1 MDVKGAVNSLSI
13 RQLAASKSR
22 LALPLALL
30 ATAALT
36 VATVGFPSLLVLAG
50 AWSLSAVANRW
61 FKALSGSVA
70 WAVGVIAEVT
80 LLGAESAV
88 MALVWPRNQ
97 PQFIYVALLSAP
109 LVASLGLFWWFT
121 SAKRPRSQRARHNV
135 SGEPWLALIAI
146 VLIEAMFE
154 AIKLHGHD
162 FGITWAMGGDARNNV
177 AFDRNILA
185 SGGITFRAMKS
196 YPALINAVCAL
207 LDGAGGRSNLTNAV
221 LMIRDVQSLV
231 ATFVLS
237 SIGIALFFIA
247 ATAEG
252 FRRGEDYARRLPS
265 FVIIPF
271 GACGSIS
278 IGAFVL
284 GLGLSGG
291 FLSAL
296 GCLVLTGASMVVAM
310 RLMRDYS
317 NFALAALTLS
327 LFLVVTSWTF
337 LIVVPVAGLLLAYWR
352 GVHYVRRSPLE
363 GRTAREATVAT
374 WFLALSAICLMGL
387 VGALLVNEST
397 LVAQIKTPGGI
408 VGPNPR
414 LFVWLGIVVAASVL
428 AARGK
433 EQRIVRL
440 VPLAVFGLSA
450 ATVLWIRSFHP
461 ADVNW
466 SYYATKMIWLAT
478 AAVLWTPFILLV
490 DVVKRANEVIVKAG
504 PRFVAS
510 AVLSIAGST
519 GLLWGIGHE
528 TPFPFPWTW
537 AYIGSTIPSP
547 QEIQLVTQQA
557 NIGGPF
563 VIWQYSTPY
572 EDQLGNFWSALT
584 WEYNPNGTIKEVLGK
599 QSFVN
604 WASLENGTL
613 ASLCQTVT
621 DRQMRVVT
629 RNARLV
635 PTLRKSCPGYHPVSS
650 QANER

>member
-1 MDVKGAVNSLSI
+1 M
-13 RQLAASKSR
+13 
-22 LALPLALL
+22 
-30 ATAALT
+30 T
-36 VATVGFPSLLVLAG
+36 VATIGFPSLLVMAG
-50 AWSLSAVANRW
+50 TWSLAAIANRW
-61 FKALSGSVA
+61 FRALSGPVA
-70 WAVGVIAEVT
+70 WAVGVVVEVT

-88 MALVWPRNQ
+88 MAIVWPRNQ
-97 PQFIYVALLSAP
+97 PQFIYVLILSTP
-109 LVASLGLFWWFT
+109 LVVAFGLFWWFT
-121 SAKRPRSQRARHNV
+121 SVKRPRSQRVRHMV

-162 FGITWAMGGDARNNV
+162 FGITWGMGGDARNNV
-177 AFDRNILA
+177 AFNRNILA
-185 SGGITFRAMKS
+185 SGGVTVQAMRT
-196 YPALINAVCAL
+196 YPALINAVCAF
-207 LDGAGGRSNLTNAV
+207 LDGAAGRSNLTGAV
-221 LMIRDVQSLV
+221 LMIRDVQALV

-247 ATAEG
+247 ATAEA
-252 FRRGEDYARRLPS
+252 FRRGDNYARRLPY
-265 FVIIPF
+265 FVIIPL

-296 GCLVLTGASMVVAM
+296 GCLVLTGASLVIAM

-317 NFALAALTLS
+317 NLALAALTVS

-352 GVHYVRRSPLE
+352 GVHYVRSSPHE
-363 GRTAREATVAT
+363 GRTAREATVAIR
-374 WFLALSAICLMGL
+374 FLVVSALCLVGL
-387 VGALLVNEST
+387 VGVLIVSGST
-397 LVAQIKTPGGI
+397 LVAQIKSSGGI

-414 LFVWLGIVVAASVL
+414 LFVWLGIVTLACVL
-428 AARGK
+428 TARSK
-433 EQRIVRL
+433 EQRLVRL
-440 VPLAVFGLSA
+440 VPLSIFVLSA

-490 DVVKRANEVIVKAG
+490 DVVKRVNEVVVKAG
-504 PRFVAS
+504 PRIITS
-510 AVLSIAGST
+510 TVLSIAGSS

-584 WEYNPNGTIKEVLGK
+584 WEYNPNGTIKEVPGQ

-629 RNARLV
+629 NNGRLV
-635 PTLRKSCPGYHPVSS
+635 PTLRKSCPGFHPVPS